1 MTEKSSSDKNSFRTI
16 ALASALIGI
25 IGSLFFMFRVSSQQ
39 KSLLLLGLF
48 TCWVI
53 SPFAGLFFAM
63 MTENKRV
70 YPLRTSINKLV
81 IILSILSLLVYSG
94 VLTLPG
100 AKPAFV
106 YLVIPFVSWLFI
118 VIVFLFAKKLSN
130 KV

>member
-118 VIVFLFAKKLSN
+118 VIVFLFSKKLSN

>member
-1 MTEKSSSDKNSFRTI
+1 MTEKSSSDKNSLRTI

-118 VIVFLFAKKLSN
+118 VIVFLFSKKLSN